1 MVKQHVVCGKTTRR
15 FVTEKRYILQR
26 SKPKKEESMRKFTKK
41 HTHTFLKCK
50 PMMYSLK
57 LSHNLQS
64 TITTFSSY
72 QRFFCHFSLDCWK
85 EKRAFFLTNVQNT
98 DNHLFFNN
106 LRMIV

>member
-1 MVKQHVVCGKTTRR
+1 M
-15 FVTEKRYILQR
+15 RY
-26 SKPKKEESMRKFTKK
+26 SPK
-41 HTHTFLKCK
+41 
-50 PMMYSLK
+50 SL
-57 LSHNLQS
+57 HNLQS

-85 EKRAFFLTNVQNT
+85 EKRAFFLTNVQNI